1 MLSEVI
7 GGEDGAIVG
16 ISATQT
22 ARHYCQINVTVPVLK
37 RFFYGE
43 DTRPDFRLGR
53 EAIQVLLG
61 ALQTE
66 RQHGWGPTLETLV
79 FLFWIA
85 TGSAYRVVARVFG
98 MPITSIHRMV
108 HRIAEE
114 VVAVREKFI
123 RLPQT
128 EEELLAMGEGFA
140 RLAGHPAFIKA
151 AGAMAV
157 CDHQGRFI
165 DTYMGF
171 PGSVHDSRILRN
183 SLIYLSGNYPPPGY
197 FILGDGGYPCLS
209 EPMALITPY
218 KRPLTSMAEQRFNTH
233 HSRGRSIVER
243 AFGMMK
249 TRFRCI
255 FLEALEVHSE
265 FVPKVV
271 TACAVLH
278 NICIGVGDEVIVED
292 VAMGDDP
299 PPERECGA
307 ESRKDILP
315 HQKEEG
321 ILPLSSPLSYSHSCS
336 CHCSSACPCSSHL
349 LLFLHPHPNLAWAG
363 GERAH
368 DHWR

>member
-1 MLSEVI
+1 MDAINLIVMYVLWCELE
-7 GGEDGAIVG
+7 EDAERGHRRRRE
-16 ISATQT
+16 QRRRWRYC
-22 ARHYCQINVTVPVLK
+22 RHLCNTN
-37 RFFYGE
+37 GE

-151 AGAMAV
+151 AGAMDGSHIRIKSPGGPDGQDYVNRKLFPSMVLQAV

-183 SLIYLSGNYPPPGY
+183 SFIYLSGNYPPPGY

-265 FVPKVV
+265 FVPKVY
-271 TACAVLH
+271 
-278 NICIGVGDEVIVED
+278 II
-292 VAMGDDP
+292 P
-299 PPERECGA
+299 
-307 ESRKDILP
+307 
-315 HQKEEG
+315 
-321 ILPLSSPLSYSHSCS
+321 
-336 CHCSSACPCSSHL
+336 
-349 LLFLHPHPNLAWAG
+349 
-363 GERAH
+363 
-368 DHWR
+368 